1 MMTDSSTFSFAQENA
16 AILEQLERQ
25 TSLLERLVMAV
36 EQRPVA
42 APNYDA
48 NLKTFDAFDW
58 DSIGAQVEE
67 TDADGVTLVRWRG
80 HLYRRR
86 SPDNKFPSV
95 IWFSR
100 SVGKDEAGNNR
111 YERLITFK
119 SLSDVDPLP
128 QKLKRQAA

>member
-1 MMTDSSTFSFAQENA
+1 MTDSSTLSFAQENA
-16 AILEQLERQ
+16 AIREQLERQ
-25 TSLLERLVMAV
+25 TALLERLVMAV

-48 NLKTFDAFDW
+48 NLKTFTAFDW

>member
-1 MMTDSSTFSFAQENA
+1 MTDFSTLSPTHENA
-16 AILEQLERQ
+16 AILNQLERQ
-25 TSLLERLVMAV
+25 TELLERLVMAV
-36 EQRPVA
+36 EQRPIA

-48 NLKTFDAFDW
+48 HLRSFDVFDW
-58 DSIGAQVEE
+58 GGIGAQVEE
-67 TDADGVTLVRWRG
+67 TDADGVTQVRWRG

-119 SLSDVDPLP
+119 SLSDTDPLP
-128 QKLKRQAA
+128 LKVKQQAA